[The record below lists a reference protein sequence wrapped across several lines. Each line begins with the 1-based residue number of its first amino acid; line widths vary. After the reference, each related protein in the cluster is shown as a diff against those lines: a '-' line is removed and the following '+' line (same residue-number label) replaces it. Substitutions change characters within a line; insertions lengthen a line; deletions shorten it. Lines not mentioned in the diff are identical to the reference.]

1 MGAFAAATGE
11 IKLESLENALRNRFS
26 GSMADKNIR
35 AAERAYN
42 LVGGAA

>member
-11 IKLESLENALRNRFS
+11 IGLEPLKHALQRRFS
-26 GSMADKNIR
+26 GSMAEKNIR

-42 LVGGAA
+42 LIGGAA

>member
-11 IKLESLENALRNRFS
+11 IKLEPLEHALRRRFS
-26 GSMADKNIR
+26 GSMADKNVR

-42 LVGGAA
+42 QIGGAA